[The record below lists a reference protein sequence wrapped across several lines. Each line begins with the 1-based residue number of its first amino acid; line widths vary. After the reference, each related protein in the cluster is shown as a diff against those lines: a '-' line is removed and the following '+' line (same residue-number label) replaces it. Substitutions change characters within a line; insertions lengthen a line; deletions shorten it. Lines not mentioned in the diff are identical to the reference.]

1 VGATLKL
8 AYRRGTENREGAV
21 VTEPLE
27 SRVGEPW
34 AFEKWG
40 LSVRSVSRT
49 YARENQLA
57 AAAGLIVIGVQAGYP
72 AAVAGLARGDIITK
86 INGQPIT
93 TLDEA
98 RQAHA
103 AYEAKPGPTLVETSR
118 NHRVSLYVLK
128 P

>member
-1 VGATLKL
+1 M
-8 AYRRGTENREGAV
+8 
-21 VTEPLE
+21 TEPLE

-57 AAAGLIVIGVQAGYP
+57 TAAGLIVIGVQAGYP

-93 TLDEA
+93 SLDEA